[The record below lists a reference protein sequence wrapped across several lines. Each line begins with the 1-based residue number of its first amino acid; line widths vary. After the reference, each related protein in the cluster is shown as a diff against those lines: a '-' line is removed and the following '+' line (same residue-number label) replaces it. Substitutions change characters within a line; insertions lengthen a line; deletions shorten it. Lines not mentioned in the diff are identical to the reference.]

1 MFQIVANQMVIMFI
15 LIMVGYM
22 IRKVKLIDHSGSKA
36 LSNVLLLLVNP
47 VLILN
52 SFLTVEYDAAMVRN
66 FLWTILFA
74 LITHV
79 LGIIAAR
86 IMLPGHEPDTMI
98 ERYSAVY
105 SNCGF
110 MGIPIVQ
117 SILGAK
123 GVFYITAYVVVF
135 NFLTWT
141 HGLLIITGDT
151 SPKQLARGLRSPVMF
166 TMLAGLICYFFRL
179 KVPAN
184 IGTSLTYIAAMNT
197 PLGMFV
203 AGAALAET
211 NPFTALKKWRV
222 YVVAAAKLFV
232 MPLLPM
238 LVMLIFRPADTVYY
252 TVIVAAASP
261 VATTCTMMALRYDRN
276 YHYAS
281 QLYVLTTLLS
291 ILTIPSVI
299 ALAEMLR

>member
-22 IRKVKLIDHSGSKA
+22 IRKVKLIDHNGSKT
-36 LSNVLLLLVNP
+36 LSNILLLLVNP
-47 VLILN
+47 VVILN

-74 LITHV
+74 LISHI
-79 LGIIAAR
+79 LGIAASK
-86 IMLPGHEPDTMI
+86 IMLPGKDPDTMI
-98 ERYSAVY
+98 EHYSAVY

-110 MGIPIVQ
+110 MGIPLVQ

-123 GVFYITAYVVVF
+123 GVFYLTAYLVVF

-141 HGLLIITGDT
+141 HGLIIITGDT

-166 TMLAGLICYFFRL
+166 TMLAGIICYFLRL
-179 KVPAN
+179 KVPGNVETAF
-184 IGTSLTYIAAMNT
+184 TYIAGMNT

-222 YVVAAAKLFV
+222 YMVAAAKLFV
-232 MPLLPM
+232 MPLLAM
-238 LVMLIFRPADTVYY
+238 LVMLIFHPADAVYY
-252 TVIVAAASP
+252 TIIVASASP
-261 VATTCTMMALRYDRN
+261 VATTCTMLAMRYDRN

-281 QLYVLTTLLS
+281 QLYVITTLMS
-291 ILTIPSVI
+291 MLTIPSVI
-299 ALAEMLR
+299 ALAEMLH